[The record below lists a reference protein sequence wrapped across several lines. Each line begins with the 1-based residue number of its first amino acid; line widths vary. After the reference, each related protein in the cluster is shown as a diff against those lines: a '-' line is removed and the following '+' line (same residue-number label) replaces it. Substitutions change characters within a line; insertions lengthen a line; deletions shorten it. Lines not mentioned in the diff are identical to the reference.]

1 MNILDEMLSSYIRKD
16 FKHSN
21 CRVCNRKLTD
31 PVSIYLGVGPEC
43 SKKLH
48 DWLDIRMPEVTISSE
63 LHYDSDFEYENGA
76 VYADIHIE
84 SICPWTEQTLHQT
97 VIRLEN
103 EEWDLT
109 KVTMLERLTDS
120 FMDGVIDGIAYE
132 IRYDYHRSS
141 AEGWDMLSAL
151 FEDLQNWDQWPEIA
165 KQVAIVDTGYVMT
178 SIEAELGYLGEED
191 ELFSNT
197 TVHVC
202 EFEGKPSYED
212 LESAPVNLFTYDIQ
226 DDDGSY
232 SVNEI
237 KGIMRRERPRALLW
251 IFADMG

>member
-1 MNILDEMLSSYIRKD
+1 MLSSYISKD
-16 FKHSN
+16 FRHSN

-31 PVSIYLGVGPEC
+31 PVSVYLGVGPEC

-48 DWLDIRMPEVTISSE
+48 DWLDIRMPEVTISGE
-63 LHYDSDFEYENGA
+63 LHYDSDFEYEGGA

-84 SICPWTEQTLHQT
+84 SICPWTDQTLHQT

-103 EEWDLT
+103 SEWDLESAS
-109 KVTMLERLTDS
+109 KLERLTDS
-120 FMDGVIDGIAYE
+120 FMDGVIEGIAYA
-132 IRYDYHRSS
+132 IRYDYHRGS

-151 FEDLQNWDQWPEIA
+151 FEDLHNWNPWPEIA
-165 KQVAIVDTGYVMT
+165 KQIAIVDTHNIVNAM
-178 SIEAELGYLGEED
+178 EAELAALADED
-191 ELFSNT
+191 DIFSNVT
-197 TVHVC
+197 IFPC
-202 EFEGKPSYED
+202 EFEGRPSYEN
-212 LESAPVNLFTYDIQ
+212 LKSEPVNLFTYDIC

-232 SVNEI
+232 SVDEI